1 MTGVCLVGAGR
12 AGMIHA
18 RNFASR
24 VPGARMTAVADTVQA
39 SAEKAA
45 EELGVVYHTTDYR
58 EALQRP
64 DVDAV
69 IVVTPTKYHIDVVL
83 EAAKAGKHILCEKP
97 MAMNQEECALMIEAA
112 AKNHV
117 KLQIGFMRRF
127 DKNFRR
133 AKEIVDS
140 GAIGDVVTVKSL
152 THGPSTPREW
162 MYDIEKSSGPLA
174 EVNSHDIDTL
184 RWFTE
189 SDAVSLHAMAGNFRC
204 GEARERYPDFYDTVL
219 MNVRMKNG
227 TIGNIDGAQGVSYGY
242 DSRVD
247 IVGTKGNIQIGGLQ
261 SGTTLT
267 YTKEGGMTGDVVR
280 SWMDLFEDAYL
291 NEDMS
296 FINCI
301 EKGTEP
307 EVTGYDGM
315 KAVEIVKAG
324 NESIR
329 IGKIVEL

>member
-45 EELGVVYHTTDYR
+45 EELGGVYHTTDYR

-227 TIGNIDGAQGVSYGY
+227 TIGNIDGAQGVSYGD